1 MIFCYSRPNGRRQQ
15 ELFQTVM
22 NFDRLLYKEV
32 CETHGLKNKQK
43 NPLTLRSAL
52 ELVYLCSWAAGS
64 SLALRWNTACLRSS
78 LRKEKGWATKLSQ
91 QKGPPV
97 PAALPMEM
105 VPTPIIPLNQ
115 MPGLHW
121 KRGSL
126 RYYQNALLSHNLGT
140 FFGQTHGKQP
150 CLREISRKQVTRN
163 CLKSFLLDK
172 HPSELARFQSLGNRN
187 FLLSL
192 DTICLSSTRARHC
205 NRCFEYVISNKHN
218 NFQVGVINPLY
229 RWRIWGSEKAQIT
242 QLINEVR
249 RQTQLRGKVSLS
261 NLMIWS

>member
-1 MIFCYSRPNGRRQQ
+1 
-15 ELFQTVM
+15 M

-32 CETHGLKNKQK
+32 CETHGLKNKPK
-43 NPLTLRSAL
+43 NALTLRSAL

-97 PAALPMEM
+97 PPALPMEM

-115 MPGLHW
+115 MPGPHW
-121 KRGSL
+121 KWASL
-126 RYYQNALLSHNLGT
+126 RYCQNALLSHNLGT
-140 FFGQTHGKQP
+140 FFGQTRGKQP
-150 CLREISRKQVTRN
+150 CLRETDINEISGKQVTSN

-172 HPSELARFQSLGNRN
+172 HPSELARFQSPGNRN
-187 FLLSL
+187 SLLSL
-192 DTICLSSTRARHC
+192 DTICLPSTRARHC
-205 NRCFEYVISNKHN
+205 NGCFEYVISNKHN
-218 NFQVGVINPLY
+218 NFQVDVINPLY

-249 RQTQLRGKVSLS
+249 CQTQLRGKVSLS
-261 NLMIWS
+261 HLMIWS